1 MTETKNSDVSNIC
14 NLCPKKCGVDRDFKK
29 GFCNQNNDIKISL
42 YQLHKFEEP
51 VISGK
56 NGSGAIFFCGCNMR
70 CKFCQNSKISRG
82 GGKTV
87 TNEELTDIFNKL
99 INMGA
104 NNINLVTPTHYT
116 KKLSEILENN
126 FTVPI
131 VWNSSGYELPESIKL
146 LNEKVDIFMPDLKY
160 SDNDLALKYSFCGDY
175 FEYAKKAIEQM
186 VKQTKPLYIN
196 ENGIM
201 QSGVL
206 IRHLVLPGQIT
217 NTKKIIDYVSKTY
230 KNDVLFSLMFQYI
243 PFNLKNNDPLNRKVN
258 KREYDILTDYLF
270 SSDIEN
276 GFVQELSSANKVYIP
291 DFAD

>member
-1 MTETKNSDVSNIC
+1 MTETKNSGVSDIC
-14 NLCPKKCGVDRDFKK
+14 NLCPKKCGVDRDLKK

-99 INMGA
+99 INMGT

-116 KKLSEILENN
+116 KKLSEILENK

-131 VWNSSGYELPESIKL
+131 VWNSSGYELPESINEELEKQGMSEILNKVEIPKEELKECVSRIINQSSADAADYITQKTIKPVLVGIVRSAVFIACLIGASIVINIIVAIAGLRKPDHELSAADHFAGLVLGAIKGLLICAMFAWLLSTFCTLTDNSLKL
-146 LNEKVDIFMPDLKY
+146 FNSGV
-160 SDNDLALKYSFCGDY
+160 SDKTYLFRYFFDY
-175 FEYAKKAIEQM
+175 FY
-186 VKQTKPLYIN
+186 
-196 ENGIM
+196 
-201 QSGVL
+201 
-206 IRHLVLPGQIT
+206 R
-217 NTKKIIDYVSKTY
+217 
-230 KNDVLFSLMFQYI
+230 
-243 PFNLKNNDPLNRKVN
+243 
-258 KREYDILTDYLF
+258 
-270 SSDIEN
+270 
-276 GFVQELSSANKVYIP
+276 
-291 DFAD
+291 